1 MSRIT
6 HRARFGAV
14 TLSAVAVF
22 ALAACSTPSS
32 TLTGDAA
39 NAVVPDDIAALAE
52 AATGPQE
59 TWAGPTT
66 SPEIASDVFVVGISS
81 NLAAEGISRNNDG
94 AAEAAAELGWTYQ
107 SIDAAGSSD
116 AVSAAIRQA
125 ISLGADAI
133 ALNTVEPALSSEA
146 IAEARAAGIVVVN
159 TDSGREDEPVTDS
172 SVQHDV
178 PLNGQVQGEML
189 GAKMCADL
197 GGAGSVL
204 ILPDPQFALLVQ
216 RLDATV
222 EVLAE
227 CQGIS
232 TTEVQINAGDIG
244 TALQSQVKQVVAA
257 NPDAD
262 AIWLGADAF
271 APDIQVA
278 LDEIGSDI
286 AIYSF
291 DGNAQIVAGIRDGDS
306 NVVATVGAPMERQGW
321 AQMDNINR
329 LLQGEGAVED
339 AIDSRLLTA
348 DNVPDTDRYDGE
360 IDFKAIYLELWT
372 TGSYAG

>member
-1 MSRIT
+1 MSFPIT
-6 HRARFGAV
+6 RRARLGVVA
-14 TLSAVAVF
+14 LSTVAVLG
-22 ALAACSTPSS
+22 LAACSSNT
-32 TLTGDAA
+32 TTADEAD
-39 NAVVPDDIAALAE
+39 AVVPDNIAALAE
-52 AATGPQE
+52 SAAGPQE
-59 TWAGPTT
+59 TWAGPTS
-66 SPEIASDVFVVGISS
+66 SPAVASDVFVVGIAS

-107 SIDAAGSSD
+107 SIDAAGNSD

-216 RLDATV
+216 RLDATT

-244 TALQSQVKQVVAA
+244 TALQSQVKQVVTA

-271 APDIQVA
+271 APDVQVA

-286 AIYSF
+286 AVYSF
-291 DGNAQIVAGIRDGDS
+291 DGNGQVIAGIRSGDS
-306 NVVATVGAPMERQGW
+306 SVVATVGAPMDRQGW
-321 AQMDNINR
+321 AVMDNINR
-329 LLQGEGAVED
+329 LLQGEATVED
-339 AIDSRLLTA
+339 AIDSRLITA
-348 DNVPDTDRYDGE
+348 DNVPETDRYDGE

-372 TGSYAG
+372 TGTYAG